1 MRHLTFIVL
10 ALALAIL
17 PVSMQAR
24 QKTAHITMATYN
36 LRYINK
42 SDPPKGNNWERRCP
56 WIAKIIQSYGFEVFG
71 TQEGYKRQLED
82 LKALLPGYE
91 YFGRG
96 REDGVDKGEHSAIFY
111 RTDLFQLIDHGD
123 FWLSE
128 TPDKP
133 GLGWDAAC
141 IRICTWGHFR
151 HLASGREFLFF
162 SLHMDHVGKKA
173 RMESARLVMRK
184 MQELGS
190 GLPAI
195 LVGDF
200 NVDQNDEIYHI
211 FLDSDILDDTYEEAK
226 VLFAENGTFNA
237 FDPELRTFSR
247 IDHVFVSTNFEVDRY
262 GVLTNSYWVEG
273 DESGEM
279 KKAKNAPQ
287 EINFSRYVRRL
298 PSDHYPVFVHLRF

>member
-200 NVDQNDEIYHI
+200 NVDQNSDEYKSI
-211 FLDSDILDDTYEEAK
+211 LDSGIFKDAYQA
-226 VLFAENGTFNA
+226 AEFRHAPNGTFNG
-237 FDPELRTFSR
+237 FNPSGYTTSR
-247 IDHVFVSTNFEVDRY
+247 IDHMFLSPVIKVKKYAILTDTYRTRPEGYVNPPVDPYSTTVLPYLARAVRIEV
-262 GVLTNSYWVEG
+262 E
-273 DESGEM
+273 
-279 KKAKNAPQ
+279 
-287 EINFSRYVRRL
+287 F
-298 PSDHYPVFVHLRF
+298 

>member
-96 REDGVDKGEHSAIFY
+96 REDGVERRHSA
-111 RTDLFQLIDHGD
+111 
-123 FWLSE
+123 
-128 TPDKP
+128 
-133 GLGWDAAC
+133 
-141 IRICTWGHFR
+141 
-151 HLASGREFLFF
+151 
-162 SLHMDHVGKKA
+162 
-173 RMESARLVMRK
+173 
-184 MQELGS
+184 
-190 GLPAI
+190 LPPFPA
-195 LVGDF
+195 
-200 NVDQNDEIYHI
+200 
-211 FLDSDILDDTYEEAK
+211 
-226 VLFAENGTFNA
+226 
-237 FDPELRTFSR
+237 
-247 IDHVFVSTNFEVDRY
+247 
-262 GVLTNSYWVEG
+262 
-273 DESGEM
+273 
-279 KKAKNAPQ
+279 
-287 EINFSRYVRRL
+287 
-298 PSDHYPVFVHLRF
+298 

>member
-151 HLASGREFLFF
+151 HLVSGREFLFF

-200 NVDQNDEIYHI
+200 NVDQNSDEYKSI
-211 FLDSDILDDTYEEAK
+211 LDSGIFKDAYQA
-226 VLFAENGTFNA
+226 AEFRHAPNGTFNG
-237 FDPELRTFSR
+237 FNPSGYTTSR
-247 IDHVFVSTNFEVDRY
+247 IDHMFLSPVIKVKKYAILTDTYRTRPEGYVNPPVDPYSTTV
-262 GVLTNSYWVEG
+262 
-273 DESGEM
+273 M
-279 KKAKNAPQ
+279 P
-287 EINFSRYVRRL
+287 YVART
-298 PSDHYPVFVHLRF
+298 PSDHYPVRIEVEF